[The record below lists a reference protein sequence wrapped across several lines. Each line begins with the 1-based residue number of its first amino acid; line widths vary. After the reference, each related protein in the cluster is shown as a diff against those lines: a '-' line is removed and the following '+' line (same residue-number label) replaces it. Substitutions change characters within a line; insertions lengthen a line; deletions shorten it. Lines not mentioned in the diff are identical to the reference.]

1 MLKKEVYYVFYALN
15 YVYISCEI
23 VARAAVGKQVN
34 WINVLCSKFFA
45 NEWKIPKKYMIRR
58 RKIWTIKW

>member
-1 MLKKEVYYVFYALN
+1 MVHVLFILFLINDHKLWHFMLKKEVYYVFYALN

-34 WINVLCSKFFA
+34 
-45 NEWKIPKKYMIRR
+45 
-58 RKIWTIKW
+58 